1 MAAASLSAIRHRGR
15 PGCARW
21 SVPSWQAGSSRS
33 LPARLLLSQRAQ
45 PLRNRELHCRRRL
58 RRCPMRQVQP
68 SPPAPRRYGPRRG
81 RSRSHCHSPGRC
93 QWSRDMKHRPHTRR
107 RTNRVWLI
115 SSAMP
120 SPMPLPLPLPLASQ
134 RGRVRPA
141 CQAAVAMCRSLG
153 TRPLRHLPMC
163 LSQTFPLY
171 LPPKWPESRG
181 PCRARPERIPGHICH
196 WWRNL

>member
-33 LPARLLLSQRAQ
+33 LPVRLPLSQPAWS
-45 PLRNRELHCRRRL
+45 LRSRELHRRRMV
-58 RRCPMRQVQP
+58 RQCPMRPVQP
-68 SPPAPRRYGPRRG
+68 SPPAPRRYRPRRG

-93 QWSRDMKHRPHTRR
+93 QWSRHMEHRPHARR
-107 RTNRVWLI
+107 RTNRVWPM
-115 SSAMP
+115 STAMP
-120 SPMPLPLPLPLASQ
+120 SPLPLPLPLPVASHL
-134 RGRVRPA
+134 GRVRPA

-163 LSQTFPLY
+163 LSQTCPLY
-171 LPPKWPESRG
+171 LPPKRLGWRVR
-181 PCRARPERIPGHICH
+181 CRARPERIPGQIRH